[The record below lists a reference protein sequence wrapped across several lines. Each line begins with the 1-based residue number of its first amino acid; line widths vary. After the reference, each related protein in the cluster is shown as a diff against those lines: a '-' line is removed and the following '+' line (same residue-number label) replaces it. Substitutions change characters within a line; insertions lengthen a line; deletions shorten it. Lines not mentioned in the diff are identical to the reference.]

1 MSKNKGCSVDLPS
14 VYTRLSVYYA
24 WFLQTAGQQLV
35 DETTVPTS
43 EPQTMDPITT
53 EGVVVTTEE
62 IVVTTEEIV
71 VTTELVTQEI
81 TTIAEDIVTDEV
93 TDAIPF

>member
-1 MSKNKGCSVDLPS
+1 M
-14 VYTRLSVYYA
+14 
-24 WFLQTAGQQLV
+24 

-43 EPQTMDPITT
+43 EPQATDPITT
-53 EGVVVTTEE
+53 EGV
-62 IVVTTEEIV
+62 VVTTEEIV

>member
-1 MSKNKGCSVDLPS
+1 M
-14 VYTRLSVYYA
+14 
-24 WFLQTAGQQLV
+24 

-43 EPQTMDPITT
+43 EPQATDPITT
-53 EGVVVTTEE
+53 EEV
-62 IVVTTEEIV
+62 V

>member
-24 WFLQTAGQQLV
+24 WFLQTAGQQPV

-43 EPQTMDPITT
+43 EPQATDPITT
-53 EGVVVTTEE
+53 EG

-71 VTTELVTQEI
+71 DTTELVTQEI

-93 TDAIPF
+93 TVPALF

>member
-24 WFLQTAGQQLV
+24 WFLQTAGQQPV

-43 EPQTMDPITT
+43 EPQATDPIITT
-53 EGVVVTTEE
+53 EGVA
-62 IVVTTEEIV
+62 
-71 VTTELVTQEI
+71 VTTELVTEEI
-81 TTIAEDIVTDEV
+81 TTIVEDIVTDEV
-93 TDAIPF
+93 TAALF